1 MAPSRALHPCRG
13 VCLVQ
18 KQPKAMVSVDELPR
32 KFAFICQH
40 QSLWLRMGSL
50 PHSYPLPPALQ
61 WPHCD
66 FFQTLALCPSM
77 SDQGTALGKEVFP
90 VRSRY
95 RW

>member
-1 MAPSRALHPCRG
+1 MPLGTIILSLRGALTGPCRNRDLSLSRPPSALSRALHPCPR

-50 PHSYPLPPALQ
+50 PHS
-61 WPHCD
+61 
-66 FFQTLALCPSM
+66 
-77 SDQGTALGKEVFP
+77 
-90 VRSRY
+90 
-95 RW
+95 